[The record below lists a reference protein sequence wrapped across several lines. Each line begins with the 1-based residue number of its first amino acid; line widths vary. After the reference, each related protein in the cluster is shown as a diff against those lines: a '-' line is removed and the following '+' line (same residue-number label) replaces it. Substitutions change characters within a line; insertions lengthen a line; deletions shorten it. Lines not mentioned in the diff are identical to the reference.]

1 MIYDVSHKTLI
12 GTKPLLSRFDKVDG
26 FIRVYDGTK
35 YLVLLGIEKYDA
47 IYNKIRYLISQKS
60 DATNIFF
67 HNYARI
73 KMYSYDSFHLEK
85 ALTLHNARIPIKLVF
100 NKNQNLKYHNI
111 FSEKC
116 SYQSPKNNYN
126 KS

>member
-1 MIYDVSHKTLI
+1 M
-12 GTKPLLSRFDKVDG
+12 
-26 FIRVYDGTK
+26 
-35 YLVLLGIEKYDA
+35 YL
-47 IYNKIRYLISQKS
+47 
-60 DATNIFF
+60 
-67 HNYARI
+67 
-73 KMYSYDSFHLEK
+73 YDSFPLEK

-100 NKNQNLKYHNI
+100 NKNQNHKYHNI

>member
-1 MIYDVSHKTLI
+1 MIS
-12 GTKPLLSRFDKVDG
+12 TKPLLSRFDKVDG
-26 FIRVYDGTK
+26 FIRVYNGTK

-47 IYNKIRYLISQKS
+47 IYNKISLISQKS

-67 HNYARI
+67 HDYARI
-73 KMYSYDSFHLEK
+73 KMYLYDSFPLEK

-100 NKNQNLKYHNI
+100 NKNQNHKYHNI
-111 FSEKC
+111 FSERC